1 MADNIFKAGDTIS
14 TELKIHGV
22 LYEIQ
27 ADVLYDDEPD
37 RLYQHIFIT
46 PRRVLTKPASGTS
59 QGTWEDWNTDED
71 VQTSFA
77 VERKAVWRIPA
88 PQQYGPERPPTGP
101 TAKTKKDG
109 PEGVQLAAALGP
121 QKDEGKD
128 ATEATTGND
137 DSLPKEEEN
146 ARQGKRAS
154 V

>member
-1 MADNIFKAGDTIS
+1 MGDNIFKAGDTIS

-37 RLYQHIFIT
+37 RLYQHIFVT
-46 PRRVLTKPASGTS
+46 PRRVLTKPASGAS

-71 VQTSFA
+71 VQTSVA

-101 TAKTKKDG
+101 AAKPKKDG
-109 PEGVQLAAALGP
+109 PEDVQVAAEPEP

-128 ATEATTGND
+128 TPEAVTGKIVA
-137 DSLPKEEEN
+137 LPEQEEN